1 MLTLLSPLNSEIP
14 PARKAVINV
23 IVVCGMFFAV
33 GYSIRFNDPDF
44 PLEQAS
50 SLDYMYALEPLLA
63 LLAIMAGV
71 RFGWL
76 DWTKENYDRLKFPLS
91 GAELL
96 TWVGLISGICFVY
109 QFRFPIL
116 PDASAVN
123 WATSSF
129 IGIIALGG
137 LVWTSQQ
144 EKATEGKI
152 RIWSVIWYALTMLT
166 IGSEISLNLNMAAAS
181 KTERLVFA
189 NIQSKYSTTGP
200 KGIAHYYYVEVTS
213 PTNSNGFA
221 SLPIDRA
228 SWDRVGKGSVIK
240 LRFFRGGLGQHYWQ
254 YER

>member
-1 MLTLLSPLNSEIP
+1 MI
-14 PARKAVINV
+14 
-23 IVVCGMFFAV
+23 
-33 GYSIRFNDPDF
+33 
-44 PLEQAS
+44 
-50 SLDYMYALEPLLA
+50 
-63 LLAIMAGV
+63 
-71 RFGWL
+71 
-76 DWTKENYDRLKFPLS
+76 
-91 GAELL
+91 
-96 TWVGLISGICFVY
+96 
-109 QFRFPIL
+109 
-116 PDASAVN
+116 
-123 WATSSF
+123 

-137 LVWTSQQ
+137 LLWTSQQ